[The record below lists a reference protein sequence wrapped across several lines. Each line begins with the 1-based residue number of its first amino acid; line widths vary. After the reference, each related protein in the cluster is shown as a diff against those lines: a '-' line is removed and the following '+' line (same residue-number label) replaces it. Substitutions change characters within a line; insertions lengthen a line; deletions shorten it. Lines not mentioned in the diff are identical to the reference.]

1 MISGWSTH
9 RKLAYPHCMEN
20 NKAITLMN
28 DCKAFFLLSPEV
40 LAKLLLI

>member
-28 DCKAFFLLSPEV
+28 DCKAFFYCHRRFLPSCH
-40 LAKLLLI
+40 